1 MTFYAVAFY
10 KMTLDQKRQRVASL
24 AAPRLKPCGK
34 QSASLSRQMMVR
46 SMANGDAIT
55 RD

>member
-10 KMTLDQKRQRVASL
+10 NMTLDQKRQRVASL
-24 AAPRLKPCGK
+24 TAPREKHSGK
-34 QSASLSRQMMVR
+34 QSASVSRQMMVC
-46 SMANGDAIT
+46 SMANGDAIM